1 MFVNDFFLQNLMQFL
16 VNNNE
21 LGYIVVDEAYH
32 ESYWLLGD
40 TEEYNGL
47 RNLRNRLHNVP
58 WIITTANGSAEVNIK
73 RISIGFKNFK

>member
-1 MFVNDFFLQNLMQFL
+1 M
-16 VNNNE
+16 
-21 LGYIVVDEAYH
+21 VDEAYH

-40 TEEYNGL
+40 AEEYNGL

-73 RISIGFKNFK
+73 RISIGLKNFK